1 MLGLFALAAMGGSSL
16 LGAYGSYHAGKSSL
30 ESGRNALEA
39 ARLNADWEKTS
50 GEIAG
55 RRYMDQARQAR
66 TMTAVNL
73 YRQKQYS
80 DSVASSQRAA
90 IAKSGGSMDDPT
102 SQQIFIRTTEDASL
116 DEWLIRYGGSME
128 AMGYEYA
135 AADARRQGTMG
146 ASRAMF
152 EGKMA
157 YAQGKSAYGAG
168 KMGAATSLLSGA
180 ANLYTGHKR
189 LNG

>member
-16 LGAYGSYHAGKSSL
+16 LGAYGSYEAGKSSL
-30 ESGRNALEA
+30 EA
-39 ARLNADWEKTS
+39 ARMNADWEKTS
-50 GEIAG
+50 GEIAS
-55 RRYMDQARQAR
+55 RRYLEQARQAR

-135 AADARRQGTMG
+135 AADARTGGAMG
-146 ASRAMF
+146 ASRAMY

-157 YAQGKSAYGAG
+157 KATG
-168 KMGAATSLLSGA
+168 KMGAVTSLLSGA
-180 ANLYTGHKR
+180 ANLYTGYKR
-189 LNG
+189 IK

>member
-1 MLGLFALAAMGGSSL
+1 
-16 LGAYGSYHAGKSSL
+16 
-30 ESGRNALEA
+30 
-39 ARLNADWEKTS
+39 
-50 GEIAG
+50 
-55 RRYMDQARQAR
+55 
-66 TMTAVNL
+66 
-73 YRQKQYS
+73 
-80 DSVASSQRAA
+80 
-90 IAKSGGSMDDPT
+90 MDDPT

-180 ANLYTGHKR
+180 ADLYTGYKR